1 MGSIHTARDYDVRSS
16 KNYGAGEREIRAM
29 RERDRMVGLA
39 SGFGFGAASRRI
51 GLPMGLRSSDERRVA
66 LATIESILAS
76 LRHEEGGD
84 YTVGQLIEALEN
96 TQAQLLASLL
106 DARAPQLTREAL
118 TLSLGSAR

>member
-1 MGSIHTARDYDVRSS
+1 MVAYAAASGGDVRSS

-84 YTVGQLIEALEN
+84 YTVGQLIDALEN

-118 TLSLGSAR
+118 TLS